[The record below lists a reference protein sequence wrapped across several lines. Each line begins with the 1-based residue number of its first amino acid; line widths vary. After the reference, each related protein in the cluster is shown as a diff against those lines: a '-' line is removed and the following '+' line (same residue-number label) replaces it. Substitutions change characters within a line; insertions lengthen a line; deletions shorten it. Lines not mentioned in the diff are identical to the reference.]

1 MVLGCEEDGS
11 DCAHA
16 PAPHCQPLYLQ
27 VLVGLSKDG
36 LCVSRLIQ
44 AIGEEAHVAVAASHE
59 IEGDNCYS
67 MFGNEGQH
75 AQDLDLAASIAVE
88 VEECVLDGA
97 VLLAEDDSAD
107 VATVISGHAEVQS
120 LDELTIH

>member
-1 MVLGCEEDGS
+1 
-11 DCAHA
+11 
-16 PAPHCQPLYLQ
+16 
-27 VLVGLSKDG
+27 
-36 LCVSRLIQ
+36 
-44 AIGEEAHVAVAASHE
+44 
-59 IEGDNCYS
+59 